1 MARHVGALTRQLAF
15 GLVAGDGCLVML
27 TEGQGCNA
35 IGLSVF
41 KRWLLVFGAGLQAI
55 RVCLPSSASIASSL
69 VEEPW
74 RPYTSSTIL
83 RRDQQMLIVDWHHLQ
98 RIHIRGVNCSH
109 RIFWHAL

>member
-1 MARHVGALTRQLAF
+1 MNRHVGALVRQLAF
-15 GLVAGDGCLVML
+15 GLVASDGCLVML
-27 TEGQGCNA
+27 LEGQGRNG

-55 RVCLPSSASIASSL
+55 RVCLPSSASIASCL

-74 RPYTSSTIL
+74 RPYASSTIL
-83 RRDQQMLIVDWHHLQ
+83 RRDQLMLIVHRHHLQ

-109 RIFWHAL
+109 RIFGHAL